1 MSAPTR
7 FPEPQAPTAGRPVP
21 TRWWWRLLPGGLA
34 GLAAGGPARV
44 VERNAVAYRRMWWV
58 FVAGMVEPV
67 LYLLSIGIGV
77 GDLVGDV
84 EGPTGPV
91 TYAAFV
97 APGLLA
103 AAAMNGSIFDA
114 TINFFVRFK
123 YMGIYHAMLATPLR
137 PRDLAVGE
145 VAWSLLRG
153 GVYAVV
159 FLVAMVVLG
168 LVESWWAIL
177 AVPAAVLIGFAF
189 AGAGLAAT
197 TFMRSWV
204 DFDYVTALILPL
216 FLFSA
221 TFFPLSEYPGW
232 LQAVVE
238 VSPLYQGVALERAL
252 VLGDVSWTLL
262 LHAAYLAVMGAVG
275 LRVAARRLV
284 GLLQP

>member
-1 MSAPTR
+1 MSAPTDAR
-7 FPEPQAPTAGRPVP
+7 EPSAAPAARPRP
-21 TRWWWRLLPGGLA
+21 RWWWRLLPGGAA
-34 GLAAGGPARV
+34 GLAGSGPARV
-44 VERNAVAYRRMWWV
+44 VERNAWAYRRMWWV
-58 FVAGMVEPV
+58 FVAGMVEPI

-77 GDLVGDV
+77 GELVGDLP
-84 EGPTGPV
+84 GPDGPIS
-91 TYAAFV
+91 YATFV
-97 APGLLA
+97 APGMLA

-137 PRDLAVGE
+137 ARDLALGE
-145 VAWSLLRG
+145 ITWSLLRG
-153 GVYAVV
+153 AIYATV
-159 FLVAMVVLG
+159 FLVTMVVLG
-168 LVESWWAIL
+168 LVHSWWAVL
-177 AVPAAVLIGFAF
+177 AVPVAVLIGFAF

-232 LQAVVE
+232 LQVV
-238 VSPLYQGVALERAL
+238 VRLSPLYQGVALERAL
-252 VLGDVSWTLL
+252 VLGDLRWTLL
-262 LHAAYLAVMGAVG
+262 LHAAYLLAMGVIG
-275 LRVAARRLV
+275 LRIASRRLV